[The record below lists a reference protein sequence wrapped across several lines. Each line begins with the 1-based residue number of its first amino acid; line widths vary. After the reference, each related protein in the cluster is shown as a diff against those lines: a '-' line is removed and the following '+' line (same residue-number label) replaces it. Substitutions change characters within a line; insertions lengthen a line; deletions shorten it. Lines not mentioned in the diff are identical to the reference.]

1 MIGTILIAVL
11 VIAVGTRATDAVRLR
26 QQETI
31 LAKLAT
37 PAAAEFYGILRRRAW
52 KVRLLRGVALLSLI
66 VILYARN
73 HPRLLAPAAAP
84 QAPAPLLDDAASAR
98 RR

>member
-1 MIGTILIAVL
+1 LIGTILMAVL

-37 PAAAEFYGILRRRAW
+37 PAAADFYGILRRRAW
-52 KVRLLRGVALLSLI
+52 KVRILRAVALLSLI
-66 VILYARN
+66 VILYSRN
-73 HPRLLAPAAAP
+73 HPRQPGAAVAPRSP
-84 QAPAPLLDDAASAR
+84 ITDGSAPAP
-98 RR
+98 